1 MHAINPSQA
10 ILHSEEKVKRKSM
23 TLWRKKTKVAAKTSQ
38 MEVHVHIHVH
48 VHVHVCI
55 ASLNSVLLRYP
66 SVTVLFLSVWSV
78 CVTVSYKVL
87 SSSPV

>member
-1 MHAINPSQA
+1 MHAITPSQA

-38 MEVHVHIHVH
+38 MEVHVHIHI
-48 VHVHVCI
+48 HVHVCI